1 VLELEKKKPW
11 VAAKER
17 SAAIERIN
25 EFTTWLDKSVEKQEK
40 LEPHVVAA
48 FTSKQVS
55 PARTKS
61 TQHKPN
67 RPIDEPTRNPAAT
80 LNEPKCALL
89 FTERRAKCAWCE
101 FDGSF

>member
-1 VLELEKKKPW
+1 MLELEKKKPW

-67 RPIDEPTRNPAAT
+67 PDRFDEPTRNPAQPSG
-80 LNEPKCALL
+80 NIEPSALSCL
-89 FTERRAKCAWCE
+89 QNFAL
-101 FDGSF
+101 